1 MFLSTISVKRPV
13 FTTMWVFALVV
24 LGAFGY
30 FRLSVDLMPD
40 VEFPYVVVTS
50 IYPGAGPEEVESQV
64 TKRLEDAVSTLANID
79 LMESVSREGVSYVI
93 LRFKLEADP
102 DVAANDVR
110 GKVDGILMDLP
121 SGVEKPQVQ
130 KFDFGAMPIISLSVS
145 SKSRD
150 VNQIYA
156 EADRTMRDRLSQ
168 VPGVATVNIIGG
180 QEREIQIAVDRNKLE
195 HYGVPITLVTAA
207 IAAENVNIPQG
218 RIVES
223 RQEYL
228 VRTVGE
234 FTDVAQIG
242 SVQIPLPEGG
252 FVPLRD
258 VAAIRDV
265 FAERRSAARF
275 NGESAVQIDIVKR
288 AKANT
293 VKTADGIYKVI
304 GQLRQELPSDY
315 VLDYATDDSVFIRST
330 IKDVQNNI
338 LIGILLTGLLLYGFL
353 RSFRATLIAVIVM
366 PASIVG
372 SFLLIE
378 GSGFTLNM
386 LTLLAIGVSVGV
398 LVTNAIVVLENIIRR
413 LAMGESPEDAAIKGT
428 DEVAV
433 AVLGSVLT
441 NLVVF
446 VPVAFMRGMMGRFF
460 IQFGLTVVYATIF
473 SLLISFT
480 LTPMLAAIFL
490 KRRAKSRPAAAAGAT
505 PESPAKGAAPASPVL
520 HGEDAFTAY
529 AGSRWWMDRLMDG
542 WSRGYH
548 RALAWS
554 LAKRRHMAILVLSAF
569 ACLVGSVYLVKIS
582 GGEFMSSMDQGVV
595 SVSLKLPAGTSLA
608 LTEQAAHEVEEV
620 VKTTPYVVSVLSTV
634 GGSDRGVNEAVVV
647 GKLTNLSKRSASAD
661 DIVADLRPRLAGI
674 PGAEISVSGE
684 MEAGGSDTD
693 LEIEVLGS
701 DFARIE
707 ELADR
712 LLGIVEATPG
722 LVDVKSSY
730 EPGAEELI
738 FVPDKD
744 ELARR
749 GLSTASVAMLLR
761 NAFEGDESSVYREG
775 GEEYKI
781 RVQMSDADRGDVR
794 TLEEMRVA
802 AGGSLIPLTQLGH
815 VERHRGQAEIL
826 RRDRQRKITVSANIG
841 QGTVS
846 EKVSAIRSKID
857 QMELPAG
864 YKIQFAGMYEFQE
877 ESFAAL
883 FEAMILA
890 IILTFVV
897 LAMLIESF
905 IHPITIMM
913 TLPLGLVGSALGLF
927 FGGQTI
933 NIISLMAMIMLV
945 GIVVNNAIL
954 LIDYVSQLRKRGMAL
969 KEAVLVGC
977 PTRLRAIMMTNVAIA
992 IGMIPQVIGR
1002 TEGFEIRW
1010 AMGYVTMGG
1019 VLVSALFTL
1028 LLIPALYYY
1037 VEAGRARKSG
1047 DTLPVS

>member
-1 MFLSTISVKRPV
+1 MFLSSISVKRPV
-13 FTTMWVFALVV
+13 FTTMWVVALVV

-64 TKRLEDAVSTLANID
+64 TKRIEDAVSTLANID

-130 KFDFGAMPIISLSVS
+130 KFEFGAMPIISVSVS

-180 QEREIQIAVDRNKLE
+180 QEREIQVAVDRKTLE

-218 RIVES
+218 RIIES

-234 FTDVAQIG
+234 FTNVDQIG

-265 FAERRSAARF
+265 YAERRSAARF
-275 NGESAVQIDIVKR
+275 NGESAVEIDIVKR

-293 VKTADGIYKVI
+293 IKTADGIYKVI
-304 GQLRQELPSDY
+304 EELRRELPSDY
-315 VLDYATDDSVFIRST
+315 VLDYATDDSTFIRSSV
-330 IKDVQNNI
+330 KDVESNI
-338 LIGILLTGLLLYGFL
+338 LIGILLTGILLYVFL
-353 RSFRATLIAVIVM
+353 RNFRATLIAIIVM
-366 PASIVG
+366 PAAIVG

-378 GSGFTLNM
+378 ASGFTLNM

-413 LAMGESPEDAAIKGT
+413 LAMGESPEEAAIKGT

-460 IQFGLTVVYATIF
+460 IQFGMTVVYATVF

-490 KRRAKSRPAAAAGAT
+490 KRKARATGVAAT
-505 PESPAKGAAPASPVL
+505 GAAPEPGKNGAAQAGAAS
-520 HGEDAFTAY
+520 HEEDAFTAY
-529 AGSRWWMDRLMDG
+529 AGSRWWMDRLMDRWGHAYRKALG
-542 WSRGYH
+542 WS
-548 RALAWS
+548 LV
-554 LAKRRHMAILVLSAF
+554 RRRRLGILVLLAF

-582 GGEFMSSMDQGVV
+582 GGEFMSSMDQGTV

-608 LTEQAAHEVEEV
+608 VSEQATREVEQV
-620 VKTTPYVVSVLSTV
+620 VKSTPYVVSVLSTV
-634 GGSDRGVNEAVVV
+634 GGSDRGVNQAVVV
-647 GKLTNLSKRSASAD
+647 GKLTNVSKRRVSAD
-661 DIVADLRPRLAGI
+661 EIAAGLRPKLAAI

-684 MEAGGSDTD
+684 ESEGGSDAD

-701 DFARIE
+701 DLARIGE
-707 ELADR
+707 IADK
-712 LLGIVEATPG
+712 LFGIVEATPG

-730 EPGAEELI
+730 EPGAEELV
-738 FVPDKD
+738 FVPNKD

-749 GLSTASVAMLLR
+749 GLSAASVALLLR
-761 NAFEGDESSVYREG
+761 NAFEGDESSVYREA

-781 RVQMSDADRGDVR
+781 RVQMSDADRGDVG

-802 AGGSLIPLTQLGH
+802 VGGSLVPLTQLGR

-841 QGTVS
+841 EGTVS
-846 EKVSAIRSKID
+846 EKVSTIRGKIAE
-857 QMELPAG
+857 MELPAG
-864 YKIQFAGMYEFQE
+864 YKIKFAGMYEFQE
-877 ESFAAL
+877 ESFASLYEAL
-883 FEAMILA
+883 ILA
-890 IILTFVV
+890 IVLTFVV

-905 IHPITIMM
+905 IHPITIMV

-933 NIISLMAMIMLV
+933 NIVSLMAMIMLV

-954 LIDYVSQLRKRGMAL
+954 LLDYVGQLRKRGMAL

-977 PTRLRAIMMTNVAIA
+977 PTRLRAIIMTNLAIA

-1002 TEGFEIRW
+1002 AEGYEIRV
-1010 AMGYVTMGG
+1010 AMGYVTIGG

-1028 LLIPALYYY
+1028 ILIPALYYY
-1037 VEAGRARKSG
+1037 IEARRAGAK
-1047 DTLPVS
+1047 

>member
-1 MFLSTISVKRPV
+1 MFLSSVSVKRPV
-13 FTTMWVFALVV
+13 FTTMWVVALVV

-40 VEFPYVVVTS
+40 VEFPYVVVAS
-50 IYPGAGPEEVESQV
+50 VYRGAGPEEVESQV
-64 TKRLEDAVSTLANID
+64 TKRIEDAVSTLANID

-102 DVAANDVR
+102 DIAANDVR

-121 SGVEKPQVQ
+121 SGVDKPQVQ
-130 KFDFGAMPIISLSVS
+130 KFEFGAMPIISVSVS
-145 SKSRD
+145 SRIRD

-168 VPGVATVNIIGG
+168 VPGVATVDIIGG
-180 QEREIQIAVDRNKLE
+180 QEREIQVAVDRKKLE
-195 HYGVPITLVTAA
+195 HYGLPITLVTAA

-242 SVQIPLPEGG
+242 SVEIPLPEGG

-265 FAERRSAARF
+265 YAERRSAARF
-275 NGESAVQIDIVKR
+275 NGEPAVQIDIVKR

-304 GQLRQELPSDY
+304 DELRRELPSDY

-338 LIGILLTGLLLYGFL
+338 IIGILLTGLLLYGFL
-353 RSFRATLIAVIVM
+353 RNYRATLIAVIVM

-398 LVTNAIVVLENIIRR
+398 LVTNAIVVLENIIRH
-413 LAMGESPEDAAIKGT
+413 LAMGESPQDAAIKGT
-428 DEVAV
+428 DEVAI

-460 IQFGLTVVYATIF
+460 IQFGMTVVYATVF

-490 KRRAKSRPAAAAGAT
+490 KRRARA
-505 PESPAKGAAPASPVL
+505 AAPAPSGVESAPSGSVSCE
-520 HGEDAFTAY
+520 EDAFTAY
-529 AGSRWWMDRLMDG
+529 AGSRWWMDRLMDRWG
-542 WSRGYH
+542 HAYR

-554 LAKRRHMAILVLSAF
+554 VARRRHLGVLVAVAF

-582 GGEFMSSMDQGVV
+582 GGEFMSSMDQGTV
-595 SVSLKLPAGTSLA
+595 SVSLKLPAGTSLVV
-608 LTEQAAHEVEEV
+608 TEQATREVEQV
-620 VKTTPYVVSVLSTV
+620 VKATPYVVSVLSTV
-634 GGSDRGVNEAVVV
+634 GGSDRGVNEAMVV
-647 GKLTNLSKRSASAD
+647 GKLTNVSKRSVSAD
-661 DIVADLRPRLAGI
+661 DIAIDLRPRLAGV

-684 MEAGGSDTD
+684 ESEGGSDAD
-693 LEIEVLGS
+693 LEIEVLGA
-701 DFARIE
+701 DFAGIKE
-707 ELADR
+707 IADR
-712 LLGIVEATPG
+712 LLGIVEAVPG
-722 LVDVKSSY
+722 LVDVKTSY
-730 EPGAEELI
+730 EPGAEELV
-738 FVPDKD
+738 FVPNKE

-749 GLSTASVAMLLR
+749 GLSTAGVAMLLR
-761 NAFEGDESSVYREG
+761 NAFEGDESSVYREA

-781 RVQMSDADRGDVR
+781 RVQLGDADRGDVR
-794 TLEEMRVA
+794 TLEEIRVA
-802 AGGSLIPLTQLGH
+802 VGGALVPLTQLGR

-841 QGTVS
+841 EGTVS
-846 EKVSAIRSKID
+846 EKVGEIRGKLAE
-857 QMELPAG
+857 MELPAG
-864 YKIQFAGMYEFQE
+864 YAIKFAGMYEFQE
-877 ESFAAL
+877 ESFASL

-890 IILTFVV
+890 VILTFVV

-905 IHPITIMM
+905 IHPITIMV

-933 NIISLMAMIMLV
+933 NIVSLMAMIMLV

-954 LIDYVSQLRKRGMAL
+954 LLDYVSQLRKRGMAL

-977 PTRLRAIMMTNVAIA
+977 PTRLRAIIMTNLAIA

-1002 TEGFEIRW
+1002 AEGYEIRT

-1028 LLIPALYYY
+1028 ILIPALYYFI
-1037 VEAGRARKSG
+1037 EARRAKA
-1047 DTLPVS
+1047 